1 MKNVD
6 NNFKTIYPKTF
17 TLIADANDGRKVTVV
32 GVVDTDR
39 VTVCTS
45 EVGEYNDGP
54 RVRQTT
60 VDLKRRYK
68 FKELRIGYS
77 ICHPDDVN
85 EYNEERGIRIARK
98 RCWTRPMS
106 ILQSPYL
113 GEFREDL
120 VTAILKAKADY
131 IVDSINIGDAKFLK
145 A

>member
-1 MKNVD
+1 MEK
-6 NNFKTIYPKTF
+6 NNFKTVYPKTY
-17 TLIADANDGRKVTVV
+17 TITVDAKDNRKITVV

-39 VTVCTS
+39 ITVCTN
-45 EVGEYNDGP
+45 EPAEYDDGN
-54 RVRQTT
+54 RVKQTT

-85 EYNEERGIRIARK
+85 EFTEERGVHIAKK

-120 VTAILKAKADY
+120 VMAILKAKADY
-131 IVDSINIGDAKFLK
+131 IVGSIESGDAKFLK